1 MKHLLRLSPLLL
13 LVLTGCVRTNS
24 LTEVNPDGSWK
35 RTVKFIL
42 AKNSMSE
49 KDPTIAEVAMPP
61 TGPGWK
67 ATSSKKDDEFTFTYT
82 RDVKLDEVITKDI
95 ALIDK
100 DGLTLVNEVT
110 VKQIAPNRFKYR
122 ETFKWVGKSKAKGST
137 ELTSEDLKAMLPA
150 FSTAEDLA
158 KVRGQLTSKLTRI
171 LMGPGD
177 PMLLQL
183 VANPDY
189 GLRRM
194 VNRMA
199 KSFDQILTDVYGD
212 RLDMAART
220 NLVKKIIETA
230 TDQTV
235 NKTKSDA
242 EKSGTSGDSAP
253 PTSMFMSV
261 KLPGRIVET
270 DGEVD
275 PFSGEV
281 FWSMFPEA
289 AALGEVSIMAVC
301 EIGG

>member
-1 MKHLLRLSPLLL
+1 MKLLLRLSPLLF
-13 LVLTGCVRTNS
+13 LVTVGCVRTNS
-24 LTEVNPDGSWK
+24 LTEVNADGSWK
-35 RTVKFIL
+35 RTVKFIMS
-42 AKNSMSE
+42 KNAMDE
-49 KDPTIAEVAMPP
+49 KTPAVSDVAMPP
-61 TGPGWK
+61 TGAGWK
-67 ATSSKKDDEFTFTYT
+67 ATNTKKDDEYTFTFT
-82 RDVKLDEVITKDI
+82 RDAKLDEVITKDI
-95 ALIDK
+95 ALKDK

-122 ETFKWVGKSKAKGST
+122 ETFKWVGKSKPKGGS
-137 ELTSEDLKAMLPA
+137 ELTDEDLKKMLPE
-150 FSTAEDLA
+150 FSTADDLN
-158 KVRGQLTSKLTRI
+158 KVRVQLMAKLTRI

-177 PMLLQL
+177 PMLMQL

-189 GLRRM
+189 GVRRM

-199 KSFDQILTDVYGD
+199 KSFEQTLTEVYGE
-212 RLDMAART
+212 RLDAAAKT
-220 NLVKKIIETA
+220 KLVKKIIEAA

-242 EKSGTSGDSAP
+242 EKSGPGDSSP
-253 PTSMFMSV
+253 PVSMFMSV

-289 AALGEVSIMAVC
+289 ASLGEVSISAVC
-301 EIGG
+301 EVGG